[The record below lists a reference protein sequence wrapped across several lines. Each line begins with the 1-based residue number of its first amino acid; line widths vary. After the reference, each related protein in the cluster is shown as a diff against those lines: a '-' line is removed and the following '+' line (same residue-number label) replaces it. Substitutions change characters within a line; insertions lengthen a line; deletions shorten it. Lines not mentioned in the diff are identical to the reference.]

1 MGTGS
6 SPGDRCLDT
15 DPASQVPAK
24 HARRVTE
31 PLLAALAAAP
41 TTHLSLSASAGAIWS
56 LAALS
61 VIAGES
67 AVLAIPSDEVYDRD
81 PALAR
86 QKGAA
91 PAAAA
96 VPSDEVDDYVN
107 KGKRPKTNQTR
118 AGFYVN
124 KGEGAK
130 TNQTRAGRR
139 QATPADRGAGNVPSA
154 TRRTRHSTAADCAQ
168 TQLADSAC
176 RPRRSRAR
184 ASGHGGFSD
193 GRADASGILTD
204 AAWGRGAAVVSLA
217 DAPACARGRHERSTC
232 CGCGCGCGHELA
244 PPLRRGR
251 WGLGLR
257 ASKRN
262 ARRRCLDRLLVR
274 VVLLLR
280 VGRGSAAATRGPRT
294 NSWNARRS
302 FEAAPVSTA
311 AHRAAATR
319 GSQRRWSRCEAM
331 CTRMGA
337 GRGVRV
343 EAEARRRCEGNP
355 QVWFDVMCG
364 MLVLRPR
371 VLLARMVLR
380 CVCTHETRADTHT
393 RTRTRT
399 RTHVR
404 AHIHPCLSFLLSHF
418 LARVPARLR
427 ARASF
432 LPLPLP
438 RERARSLFLSPHTK
452 MLLQMQVS
460 TPRSIGSY

>member
-1 MGTGS
+1 M
-6 SPGDRCLDT
+6 
-15 DPASQVPAK
+15 
-24 HARRVTE
+24 
-31 PLLAALAAAP
+31 
-41 TTHLSLSASAGAIWS
+41 
-56 LAALS
+56 
-61 VIAGES
+61 
-67 AVLAIPSDEVYDRD
+67 
-81 PALAR
+81 
-86 QKGAA
+86 
-91 PAAAA
+91 
-96 VPSDEVDDYVN
+96 
-107 KGKRPKTNQTR
+107 
-118 AGFYVN
+118 
-124 KGEGAK
+124 
-130 TNQTRAGRR
+130 
-139 QATPADRGAGNVPSA
+139 
-154 TRRTRHSTAADCAQ
+154 
-168 TQLADSAC
+168 
-176 RPRRSRAR
+176 
-184 ASGHGGFSD
+184 
-193 GRADASGILTD
+193 
-204 AAWGRGAAVVSLA
+204 VSLA

-294 NSWNARRS
+294 NSWNARSS

-337 GRGVRV
+337 WRGVRV
-343 EAEARRRCEGNP
+343 KAEARRRCEGNP

-393 RTRTRT
+393 HTHTHTHARA
-399 RTHVR
+399 RTHTPV
-404 AHIHPCLSFLLSHF
+404 SVF
-418 LARVPARLR
+418 LAFSLSR
-427 ARASF
+427 ARACSF
-432 LPLPLP
+432 ARSRFLFPSPSPSPSPSRTRALSLPLSTHENALTNAGVYP
-438 RERARSLFLSPHTK
+438 EKHWE
-452 MLLQMQVS
+452 LLVS
-460 TPRSIGSY
+460 CL

>member
-96 VPSDEVDDYVN
+96 VPNDEVDDYVN
-107 KGKRPKTNQTR
+107 RGKRPKTNQTR

-217 DAPACARGRHERSTC
+217 EAPACARGRHERSTC

-280 VGRGSAAATRGPRT
+280 VGRGSAAAPRGP
-294 NSWNARRS
+294 
-302 FEAAPVSTA
+302 
-311 AHRAAATR
+311 
-319 GSQRRWSRCEAM
+319 QRRWSRCGAM

-393 RTRTRT
+393 HTHTHTHARA
-399 RTHVR
+399 RTHTPV
-404 AHIHPCLSFLLSHF
+404 SVF
-418 LARVPARLR
+418 LAFSLSR
-427 ARASF
+427 ARACSF
-432 LPLPLP
+432 
-438 RERARSLFLSPHTK
+438 ARSRFLFPSPSPSPSPSRTRALSLALSTHENALTNAGVYPEKHWE
-452 MLLQMQVS
+452 LLVS
-460 TPRSIGSY
+460 CL